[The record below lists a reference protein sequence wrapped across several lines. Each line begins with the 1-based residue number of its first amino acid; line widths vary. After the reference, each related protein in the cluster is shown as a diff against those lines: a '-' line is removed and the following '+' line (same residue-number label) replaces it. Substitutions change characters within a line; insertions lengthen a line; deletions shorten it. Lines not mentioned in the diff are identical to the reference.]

1 MWDYGLDVA
10 KPGGGGGDLKCASPK
25 PAFLTLLQV
34 GKKMYRAL
42 HANLHVFSSRQR
54 KFLEKDGRYREQHGG
69 WRGVKV
75 LQWLVLVNPMFFL
88 SAPN

>member
-1 MWDYGLDVA
+1 MLQNR
-10 KPGGGGGDLKCASPK
+10 GGGDLKRASPK

-54 KFLEKDGRYREQHGG
+54 KFLEKDGRYGDFMAVGER
-69 WRGVKV
+69 
-75 LQWLVLVNPMFFL
+75 
-88 SAPN
+88 